1 MLDSRLFY
9 LINHLRSNFLDIILP
24 WISVPGH
31 LYLIYGILT
40 LFFLFKKP
48 FKDFLIF
55 LTILVIG
62 FSFADFTCGRVMKPL
77 IKRERPF
84 KELKNVFYPQGKGFV
99 LLKKPLKK
107 CSSYSFPS
115 CHATNV
121 SYTSFFMLFNYPLLA
136 PFLLG
141 IMILVGWSRIY
152 LGVHYPFDVLGGYV
166 LGFLIAFVFYK
177 IYFFLK
183 KSFLFEV

>member
-1 MLDSRLFY
+1 MLDSKLFF
-9 LINHLRSNFLDIILP
+9 LINHLRSNFLDTLLP

-31 LYLIYGILT
+31 LYLIYGILV

-62 FSFADFTCGRVMKPL
+62 FSVADFTCARVVKPFF
-77 IKRERPF
+77 KRERPF
-84 KELKNVFYPQGKGFV
+84 KVLHGVFYPEGKGFV

-107 CSSYSFPS
+107 CTSYSFPS

-121 SYTSFFMLFNYPLLA
+121 SYTSFFMGFNYPLLF
-136 PFLLG
+136 PVLLS
-141 IMILVGWSRIY
+141 IMLLVGWSRIY

-166 LGFLIAFVFYK
+166 LGFLIAFIFYEVY
-177 IYFFLK
+177 IFLRK
-183 KSFLFEV
+183 KLLI